1 VEVGPLEEGSKLGG
15 VVLFQW
21 KPPGTP
27 VQYSS
32 TIALGFS
39 AEENWVY
46 LANGTA
52 SILDRLI
59 GTPVHALFSAPWG
72 MPLQ

>member
-1 VEVGPLEEGSKLGG
+1 MVEVGPLEEGSKLGG

-21 KPPGTP
+21 KRLPSRHPSTIFLTP
-27 VQYSS
+27 A
-32 TIALGFS
+32 IALGFS

-52 SILDRLI
+52 SILTD
-59 GTPVHALFSAPWG
+59 
-72 MPLQ
+72 